1 MQKRKKMKLSLPN
14 KIVLTALT
22 MLLSTTIATADGYK
36 FEVCER
42 AETSLWNTI
51 QTIDSSSDR
60 SFVESLQKEDQMSYY
75 KIASAKL
82 EKSMGDVRQRCK
94 NVSKDQLDAY
104 ETLKQEI
111 QKKLNAL

>member
-1 MQKRKKMKLSLPN
+1 MKLSLPN
-14 KIVLTALT
+14 KIVMTAVT
-22 MLLSTTIATADGYK
+22 ILLCTTIVNAEKFK

-42 AETSLWNTI
+42 AETSLWDTI

-60 SFVESLQKEDQMSYY
+60 SFVEGLPKEDQISYY
-75 KIASAKL
+75 EIASAKL

-111 QKKLNAL
+111 QKKLSAL